1 MIPFGWNNIW
11 ILFLVGLLPL
21 ALGLGLML
29 IYVVMQERFQGDERG
44 RDEEKEKA

>member
-11 ILFLVGLLPL
+11 ILFLLSLLPL

-29 IYVVMQERFQGDERG
+29 IYVVVQ
-44 RDEEKEKA
+44 